1 MALSLAESAAFSAA
15 LCGILCYLAYRED
28 VLTLD
33 GTIAAFFVGLVI
45 GILGDVTWLLLL
57 LFFLLSSF
65 IATRYKFALKEAM
78 GVQEGKKGERRAS
91 NVLANGVAPMAAAAL
106 AFAVPPLLPGV
117 FPRDAAGIVF
127 LSALAVAGSDTL
139 ASEIGVLS
147 PKPVLITTFEHVAP
161 GTDGG
166 ISLLGEA
173 CALLAAV
180 YTALFGWLVLG
191 VVARAYALDPTMP
204 MDSTFLVVPAVIG
217 FVGCQLDSVIGATLE
232 RRGLVNKKTTNL
244 LATCA
249 GAVLAYLILV
259 AWVPGL
265 NF

>member
-1 MALSLAESAAFSAA
+1 MALSLVESAVFSAA
-15 LCGILCYLAYRED
+15 LCGFLCYLAYREE

-65 IATRYKFALKEAM
+65 VATRYRFALKEAM

-91 NVLANGVAPMAAAAL
+91 NVLANGVAPMAAAIL
-106 AFAVPPLLPGV
+106 VFAAPYGFPSA

-147 PKPVLITTFEHVAP
+147 PKPVLITTFKRVTP

-166 ISLLGEA
+166 ISWLGEA
-173 CALLAAV
+173 CALLAAA

-191 VVARAYALDPTMP
+191 AVARAYGLDPTMP
-204 MDSTFLVVPAVIG
+204 TDGAFLVIPLIIG
-217 FVGCQLDSVIGATLE
+217 FVGCQIDSVIGATLE

-244 LATCA
+244 LATCT

-259 AWVPGL
+259 AWAPGL
-265 NF
+265 TL

>member
-1 MALSLAESAAFSAA
+1 MAPDLAVAA
-15 LCGILCYLAYRED
+15 LLSIGLCGALCYLAYYKA

-33 GTIAAFFVGLVI
+33 GTIAAFGVGLVI

-65 IATRYKFALKEAM
+65 VATRYRFALKEAM
-78 GVQEGKKGERRAS
+78 GVQEGVKGERRAS
-91 NVLANGVAPMAAAAL
+91 NVLANGIAPVAAAIL
-106 AFAVPPLLPGV
+106 SFANPAW
-117 FPRDAAGIVF
+117 FPRVASGVVF

-147 PKPVLITTFEHVAP
+147 QKAYLITTGRRVKP

-166 ISLLGEA
+166 ISALGQA
-173 CALLAAV
+173 CALLAAL

-191 VVARAYALDPTMP
+191 LFARTFGMDPTMP
-204 MDSTFLVVPAVIG
+204 LDPGFLLVPAVLG
-217 FVGCQLDSVIGATLE
+217 FVGCQIDSVVGATLE

-244 LATCA
+244 IATSL
-249 GAVLAYLILV
+249 GAALAYLALA
-259 AWVPGL
+259 AWFPGL
-265 NF
+265 SL

>member
-1 MALSLAESAAFSAA
+1 MPLSLAESAVFSAA
-15 LCGILCYLAYRED
+15 LCGVLCYLAYRED

-45 GILGDVTWLLLL
+45 GIFGDVTWLLLL

-65 IATRYKFALKEAM
+65 LATRYRFALKEAM

-91 NVLANGVAPMAAAAL
+91 NVLANGVAPMAAAVL
-106 AFAVPPLLPGV
+106 SFAGASWFPGA
-117 FPRDAAGIVF
+117 FPRAASGVVF

-147 PKPVLITTFEHVAP
+147 PKPVLITTFEHVTP

-173 CALLAAV
+173 CAILAAV

-204 MDSTFLVVPAVIG
+204 MDATFLVVPAVIG

-244 LATCA
+244 IATCA

-265 NF
+265 SF

>member
-1 MALSLAESAAFSAA
+1 MALGILESALFSAG
-15 LCGILCYLAYRED
+15 LCGVLCTLAYYKS

-33 GTIAAFFVGLVI
+33 GTIAAFGVGLVI

-65 IATRYKFALKEAM
+65 IATRYRFALKEAM
-78 GVQEGKKGERRAS
+78 GVQEGVKGERRAT
-91 NVLANGVAPMAAAAL
+91 NVLANGVAPMVAAAL
-106 AFAVPPLLPGV
+106 SFANPSW
-117 FPRDAAGIVF
+117 FPRGASGVVF

-147 PKPVLITTFEHVAP
+147 GNAYLITTFKRVPP

-166 ISLLGEA
+166 ISALGQL

-191 VVARAYALDPTMP
+191 LLAQSYALNPTVP
-204 MDSTFLVVPAVIG
+204 TGATFLIVPALVG
-217 FVGCQLDSVIGATLE
+217 FVGCQIDSIVGATLE
-232 RRGLVNKKTTNL
+232 RRRIVNKKTTNL
-244 LATCA
+244 IATCA
-249 GAVLAYLILV
+249 GALLAYAAVVAWFPGLIL
-259 AWVPGL
+259 
-265 NF
+265 